1 MGSWPSGGEQIDDLL
16 DRLVGVV
23 VGGFELADW
32 LVAASGRWWK
42 RWAAEAF
49 VEKEKELRDLNAL
62 RGETVGVAGCVTLH
76 QPAALEL
83 AQVVAELVQAVGAV
97 GEVEG

>member
-1 MGSWPSGGEQIDDLL
+1 MGSWPSGGEEIDDLL

-49 VEKEKELRDLNAL
+49 VEKEKE
-62 RGETVGVAGCVTLH
+62 
-76 QPAALEL
+76 
-83 AQVVAELVQAVGAV
+83 
-97 GEVEG
+97 